1 MVGFGAF
8 WSLTAPNHHSLSYW
22 KWLGSNKQ
30 QNHLLWCPTDRF
42 NWYRAVKLQNDKTHH
57 KITKVIQMKPSKFCV
72 MTDQNVSHI
81 SSLSLCKPNLI
92 RFLIFYFYF
101 FNQIF
106 SMNNQLIWF
115 TKPVW
120 MTESQISLISSRFH
134 WLSDT
139 NISWR
144 SAVILHQT
152 HFTTSEKS
160 SFILK
165 SETRIFLK
173 YSPFVF
179 TVFCYPLVLNNMNA
193 SK

>member
-92 RFLIFYFYF
+92 RFLNYYF
-101 FNQIF
+101 FF
-106 SMNNQLIWF
+106 LIKYFQW
-115 TKPVW
+115 T
-120 MTESQISLISSRFH
+120 
-134 WLSDT
+134 
-139 NISWR
+139 ISWSGSPNQSEWLNHK
-144 SAVILHQT
+144 SAWSVLDFTDSVIR
-152 HFTTSEKS
+152 TSHEDQQL
-160 SFILK
+160 SFIKHILQLQK
-165 SETRIFLK
+165 SPHS
-173 YSPFVF
+173 Y
-179 TVFCYPLVLNNMNA
+179 
-193 SK
+193 